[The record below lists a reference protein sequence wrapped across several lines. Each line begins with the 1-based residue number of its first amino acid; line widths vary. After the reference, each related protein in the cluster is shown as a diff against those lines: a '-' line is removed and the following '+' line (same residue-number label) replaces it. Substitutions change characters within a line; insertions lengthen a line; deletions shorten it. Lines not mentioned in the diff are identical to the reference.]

1 MRDFEGNLREFEGMY
16 TKNRKMKK
24 KIRGDQ
30 YYHLEQEEVGRSITQ
45 FDGDATVWRKYN
57 EKTYVW

>member
-1 MRDFEGNLREFEGMY
+1 MREFEGMY